1 MSSAAASRARGSELL
16 ANFYRSSGR
25 VRRGAHQ
32 MREPFETP
40 AVIDIIDV
48 DDIVEEL
55 GCGMSEC
62 VGPGDQRS

>member
-16 ANFYRSSGR
+16 ANVYRGSGR
-25 VRRGAHQ
+25 VRSGAHE

-40 AVIDIIDV
+40 ALIDVIDV
-48 DDIVEEL
+48 DDVVEEL